1 MGDRDVEMGE
11 AKEAPG
17 PDRRLDECLAIMQ
30 ESSDF
35 LSSPDQWGEDL
46 QVFRQVMFGLRNEL
60 MQLEA
65 SVLFGSLRDEEV
77 LTVMLNRTE
86 EVRRALRTSVL
97 LESFN
102 LRGVFGCDAHE
113 TDLPSWAMRLW
124 NVLELFIPGDLEEMK
139 KQRDLVGV
147 LLEIQQ
153 CFGNLMRAVPLR
165 DRRKEAG
172 GPEFF
177 FEEEDGERARDS
189 LRAAAAELSEEELQR
204 FLHLSARF
212 LEGIDCILVAV
223 LGEKKDTKFFFDK
236 DHFVDAI
243 NRIAEESTPDNSLH
257 LLQFLW
263 EHNARVFKLTAAHF
277 YLQTY
282 QTAEGEAKARQ
293 NMQQRLDRYKYLQDY
308 TFDGLRAIQIGQL
321 NNTAVE
327 LKDLYCGP
335 KLT

>member
-1 MGDRDVEMGE
+1 MDVDPEPGK
-11 AKEAPG
+11 AVEAPG
-17 PDRRLDECLAIMQ
+17 PDRRLDECLAIMR
-30 ESSDF
+30 ESTD
-35 LSSPDQWGEDL
+35 LLASPDQWGEDL
-46 QVFRQVMFGLRNEL
+46 QGFRQVMFGLRNEL

-65 SVLFGSLRDEEV
+65 SVLFGSLKDEEV

-86 EVRRALRTSVL
+86 EVRRALRASVL

-124 NVLELFIPGDLEEMK
+124 NTTELFLPGDLEEMN

-165 DRRKEAG
+165 DRREEAG

-177 FEEEDGERARDS
+177 FQEEDGERARDS

-204 FLHLSARF
+204 FLLLSARF

-223 LGEKKDTKFFFDK
+223 LGEKKDVKK
-236 DHFVDAI
+236 HFVEAI

-263 EHNARVFKLTAAHF
+263 EHNARVFKLGAADFYLRKHQTAA
-277 YLQTY
+277 
-282 QTAEGEAKARQ
+282 GEAKACQ
-293 NMQQRLDRYKYLQDY
+293 DMQKRLDRYKHLQDH
-308 TFDGLRAIQIGQL
+308 TFDGLRTIQIGQL
-321 NNTAVE
+321 NNTACE
-327 LKDLYCGP
+327 LRDLYCGP